1 LRRGSVFPFS
11 QRDPSTTYSVVV
23 LDQYIVVYGV
33 LRDSL
38 VETMKAA
45 IAPLAERGL
54 SMAKYVL
61 ALDQGTTSSRAIVFD
76 HDGAIVSVAQQEFPQ
91 IYPSPGL
98 VEHDPEAIWSSQL
111 AVAHEAMKKAGAS
124 AADVAAIGI
133 TNQRETAIVWEKSTG
148 KPVFNAIVWQSRLTV
163 PICDALKAKGFDKE
177 IRERTG
183 LVTDAYFSGT
193 KVKWILDNV
202 PGAREKADRGELLFG
217 NVDTFL
223 MWRLSKGRVFA
234 TDPSNASRTLLYN
247 IYKGQWDDVILNE
260 LGIPRSMLPT
270 VMPSSGVF
278 GETDPEFFGA
288 AIKMAGDAGDQ
299 QAATFGQA
307 CYEVGM
313 AKNTYGTGCF
323 MLMNTGEKGVPSQN
337 GLLTTLAWGIDSK
350 TYYALEGAIF
360 ITGAAVQWLRDGL
373 GVIKQ
378 SVDVEALADTV
389 PDNGG
394 VYLVPAFVGLGAPY
408 WDPYARGT
416 IIGLTRG
423 STVGHIARATLE
435 SMCYQTR
442 DVLEAMTADSKV
454 DLKTLR
460 VDGGA
465 VVNNLLMQFQA
476 DILGVPVQRPKVA
489 ETTALGAAYLA
500 GLAVG
505 FWGSQEEVAEHWAI
519 DRTFEPQMSAD
530 QREKLY
536 AGWKRAVE
544 RSRNWEQA

>member
-1 LRRGSVFPFS
+1 
-11 QRDPSTTYSVVV
+11 
-23 LDQYIVVYGV
+23 
-33 LRDSL
+33 
-38 VETMKAA
+38 
-45 IAPLAERGL
+45 
-54 SMAKYVL
+54 MAKYVL

-76 HDGAIVSVAQQEFPQ
+76 HDGAIVSVVQQEFPQ
-91 IYPSPGL
+91 IYPAPGL

-111 AVAHEAMKKAGAS
+111 KVARAAMSQAGATAS
-124 AADVAAIGI
+124 DIVALGI
-133 TNQRETAIVWEKSTG
+133 TNQRETALVWDKATG
-148 KPVFNAIVWQSRLTV
+148 QPVYNAIVWQSRLTV
-163 PICDALKAKGFDKE
+163 PICDALTAKGFDKE

-202 PGAREKADRGELLFG
+202 PEARARAERGELLFG

-223 MWRLSKGRVFA
+223 MWRLSKGRVHV
-234 TDPSNASRTLLYN
+234 TDYSNASRTLLFN
-247 IYKGQWDDVILNE
+247 IYNGQWDDVILNE
-260 LGIPRSMLPT
+260 LGIPRSMLPR
-270 VMPSSGVF
+270 VLPSSGIF
-278 GETDPEFFGA
+278 GETDPEFFGGP
-288 AIKMAGDAGDQ
+288 IKMAGDAGDQ

-307 CYEVGM
+307 CYEIGM

-323 MLMNTGEKGVPSQN
+323 MLMNTGSKGVPSQN
-337 GLLTTLAWGIDSK
+337 GLLTTLGWGLNDPAHPDL
-350 TYYALEGAIF
+350 TYALEGSIF

-373 GVIKQ
+373 KAIER
-378 SVDVEALADTV
+378 SVDVETLAATV

-423 STVGHIARATLE
+423 STIGHIARATLE

-442 DVLEAMTADSKV
+442 DVLEAMTADSGVQVKA
-454 DLKTLR
+454 LR

-476 DILGVPVQRPKVA
+476 DILGVAVQRPKVA

-505 FWGSQEEVAEHWAI
+505 FWRDTSELAEHWAV

-530 QREKLY
+530 QRDALY
-536 AGWKRAVE
+536 ADWKRAVE

>member
-1 LRRGSVFPFS
+1 
-11 QRDPSTTYSVVV
+11 
-23 LDQYIVVYGV
+23 
-33 LRDSL
+33 
-38 VETMKAA
+38 
-45 IAPLAERGL
+45 
-54 SMAKYVL
+54 MAKYIL
-61 ALDQGTTSSRAIVFD
+61 ALDQGTTSSRAIVFN

-91 IYPSPGL
+91 IYPAPGL

-111 AVAHEAMKKAGAS
+111 AVAQEAMKKAGAS

-148 KPVFNAIVWQSRLTV
+148 KAVFNAIVWQSRLTV
-163 PICDALKAKGFDKE
+163 PICDELKAKGFDKE
-177 IRERTG
+177 IRNRTG

-223 MWRLSKGRVFA
+223 MWRLSKGRVHA
-234 TDPSNASRTLLYN
+234 TDYTNASRTLMFN
-247 IYKGQWDDVILNE
+247 IYEGKWDDVILKE
-260 LGIPRSMLPT
+260 LGVPHSMLPT

-278 GETDPEFFGA
+278 GETDAEFFGA
-288 AIKMAGDAGDQ
+288 PLKMAGDAGDQ

-323 MLMNTGEKGVPSQN
+323 MLMNTGNKGVPSKN
-337 GLLTTLAWGIDSK
+337 GLLTTIAWGEGEANNPK
-350 TYYALEGAIF
+350 LTYALEGSIF

-373 GVIKQ
+373 QVIKN
-378 SVDVEALADTV
+378 SVDVEDLAATV

-394 VYLVPAFVGLGAPY
+394 VYMVPAFVGLGAPY
-408 WDPYARGT
+408 WDPNARGT

-442 DVLEAMTADSKV
+442 DVLEAMEADSGV
-454 DLKTLR
+454 SLKTLR

-476 DILGVPVQRPKVA
+476 DILGVAVQRPKVA

-505 FWGSQEEVAEHWAI
+505 FWSSEQEVAEQWAI

-530 QREKLY
+530 QRNSLY
-536 AGWKRAVE
+536 KGWQRAVE
-544 RSRNWEQA
+544 RSRNWEQ

>member
-1 LRRGSVFPFS
+1 
-11 QRDPSTTYSVVV
+11 
-23 LDQYIVVYGV
+23 
-33 LRDSL
+33 
-38 VETMKAA
+38 
-45 IAPLAERGL
+45 
-54 SMAKYVL
+54 MAKYVL
-61 ALDQGTTSSRAIVFD
+61 ALDQGTTSSRAIVFN

-91 IYPSPGL
+91 IYPAPGL

-111 AVAHEAMKKAGAS
+111 TVAREAIQQAGAS
-124 AADVAAIGI
+124 AADIAAIGI
-133 TNQRETAIVWEKSTG
+133 TNQRETAIVWEKATG

-163 PICDALKAKGFDKE
+163 PICDELKAKGFDKE
-177 IRERTG
+177 LRNRTG

-223 MWRLSKGRVFA
+223 MWRLSKGRVHA
-234 TDPSNASRTLLYN
+234 TDYSNASRTLLFN
-247 IYKGQWDDVILNE
+247 IYEGKWDDVILKE
-260 LGIPRSMLPT
+260 FGIPRSMLPT

-278 GETDPEFFGA
+278 GETDAEFFGA
-288 AIKMAGDAGDQ
+288 SIKMAGDAGDQ

-307 CYEVGM
+307 CYDVGM

-323 MLMNTGEKGVPSQN
+323 MLMNTGSKGVPSQN
-337 GLLTTLAWGIDSK
+337 GLLTTLGWGLGDPAK
-350 TYYALEGAIF
+350 PELTYALEGAIF
-360 ITGAAVQWLRDGL
+360 ITGAAVQWLRDSLKAIETSG
-373 GVIKQ
+373 
-378 SVDVEALADTV
+378 DVEALANSV
-389 PDNGG
+389 ADNGG

-408 WDPYARGT
+408 WDSHARGT

-423 STVGHIARATLE
+423 STIGHIARATLE

-442 DVLEAMTADSKV
+442 DVLEAMSADSHV
-454 DLKTLR
+454 HLKTLR

-476 DILGVPVQRPKVA
+476 DILGVQVQRPIVA

-505 FWGSQEEVAEHWAI
+505 FWKSRQEVADHWAV
-519 DRTFEPQMSAD
+519 DRTFEPQMSDD
-530 QREKLY
+530 QRDSLY
-536 AGWKRAVE
+536 ANWKRAVE
-544 RSRNWEQA
+544 RSQH

>member
-1 LRRGSVFPFS
+1 
-11 QRDPSTTYSVVV
+11 
-23 LDQYIVVYGV
+23 
-33 LRDSL
+33 
-38 VETMKAA
+38 
-45 IAPLAERGL
+45 
-54 SMAKYVL
+54 MAKYVL
-61 ALDQGTTSSRAIVFD
+61 ALDQGTTSSRAIVFN
-76 HDGAIVSVAQQEFPQ
+76 HDGAIVSSAQQEFPQ

-111 AVAHEAMKKAGAS
+111 TVANEALKQAGAS
-124 AADVAAIGI
+124 AADVAALGI
-133 TNQRETAIVWEKSTG
+133 TNQRETAIVWDKTTG

-163 PICDALKAKGFDKE
+163 PIVDALKAKGFDKE

-223 MWRLSKGRVFA
+223 MWRLSRGRVHA
-234 TDPSNASRTLLYN
+234 TDPSNASRTLMYN
-247 IYKGQWDDVILNE
+247 IYKGDWDDVILKE
-260 LGIPRSMLPT
+260 LGVARSMRPT
-270 VMPSSGVF
+270 VMASSGVF
-278 GETDPEFFGA
+278 GETDPEFFGG

-313 AKNTYGTGCF
+313 SKNTYGTGNF
-323 MLMNTGEKGVPSQN
+323 MLMNTGTKGVPSQN
-337 GLLTTLAWGIDSK
+337 GLLTTIGWRVGNGPTI
-350 TYYALEGAIF
+350 YCLEGAIF
-360 ITGAAVQWLRDGL
+360 ITGAAVQWLRDSL
-373 GVIKQ
+373 GVIKT
-378 SVDVEALADTV
+378 SSEVESLAATV

-394 VYLVPAFVGLGAPY
+394 VFFVPAFVGLGAPY
-408 WDPYARGT
+408 WDSYARGT
-416 IIGLTRG
+416 IVGLTRG
-423 STVGHIARATLE
+423 STAGHVARATLE

-454 DLKTLR
+454 ELKALR

-505 FWGSQEEVAEHWAI
+505 FWSSTQELAEHWAV
-519 DRTFEPQMSAD
+519 DRTFEPQMSAE

-536 AGWKRAVE
+536 VGWKRAVE
-544 RSRNWEQA
+544 RSMHWELA

>member
-1 LRRGSVFPFS
+1 
-11 QRDPSTTYSVVV
+11 
-23 LDQYIVVYGV
+23 
-33 LRDSL
+33 
-38 VETMKAA
+38 
-45 IAPLAERGL
+45 
-54 SMAKYVL
+54 MAKYVL

-91 IYPSPGL
+91 IYPAPGL

-111 AVAHEAMKKAGAS
+111 TVAQQAIKKAGAS
-124 AADVAAIGI
+124 ASDFAALGI
-133 TNQRETAIVWEKSTG
+133 TNQRETAIVWDKNTG

-202 PGAREKADRGELLFG
+202 PGAREKADNGDLLFG

-223 MWRLSKGRVFA
+223 MWRLSKGRVHV
-234 TDPSNASRTLLYN
+234 TDYSNASRTLLFN
-247 IYKGQWDDVILNE
+247 IYNLEWDDVILKE
-260 LGIPRSMLPT
+260 LGIPRSMLPR
-270 VMPSSGVF
+270 VMPSSGVY
-278 GETDPEFFGA
+278 GETDPEFFGGP
-288 AIKMAGDAGDQ
+288 IQMAGDAGDQ

-307 CYEVGM
+307 CFEVGM
-313 AKNTYGTGCF
+313 SKNTYGTGNF
-323 MLMNTGEKGVPSQN
+323 MLMNTGSKGVPSQN
-337 GLLTTLAWGIDSK
+337 GLLTTLAWGLGDPDHPQV
-350 TYYALEGAIF
+350 TYALEGSIF
-360 ITGAAVQWLRDGL
+360 ITGAAVQWLRDEL
-373 GVIKQ
+373 RSIQ
-378 SVDVEALADTV
+378 SSAHVEPLAASV

-394 VYLVPAFVGLGAPY
+394 VYFVPAFVGLGAPY

-416 IIGLTRG
+416 IVGLTRG
-423 STVGHIARATLE
+423 SNVGHIARATLE

-442 DVLEAMTADSKV
+442 DVLEAMTADSGV
-454 DLKTLR
+454 HVTTLR

-500 GLAVG
+500 GLATG
-505 FWGSQEEVAEHWAI
+505 FWSSPQEVTEHWVL
-519 DRTFEPQMSAD
+519 DRTFEPKMSAE

-536 AGWKRAVE
+536 ADWKRAVGRAE
-544 RSRNWEQA
+544 GWARNG

>member
-1 LRRGSVFPFS
+1 
-11 QRDPSTTYSVVV
+11 
-23 LDQYIVVYGV
+23 
-33 LRDSL
+33 
-38 VETMKAA
+38 
-45 IAPLAERGL
+45 
-54 SMAKYVL
+54 MAKYIL
-61 ALDQGTTSSRAIVFD
+61 ALDQGTTSSRAILFD
-76 HDGAIVSVAQQEFPQ
+76 HSGAVVIGAQQEFPQ

-98 VEHDPEAIWSSQL
+98 IEHDPEAIWSSQL
-111 AVAHEAMKKAGAS
+111 AVAQEVMKKAGAS
-124 AADVAAIGI
+124 ARDVAAIGI
-133 TNQRETAIVWEKSTG
+133 TNQRETAIVWDKTTG

-202 PGAREKADRGELLFG
+202 PGVREKAERGEALFG

-223 MWRLSKGRVFA
+223 MWRLSRGSLHV

-247 IYKGQWDDVILNE
+247 IYEGDWDDVILKE
-260 LGIPRSMLPT
+260 LGVPRAMLPT

-278 GETDPEFFGA
+278 GESDPEFFGG

-307 CYEVGM
+307 CFEVGM

-323 MLMNTGEKGVPSQN
+323 MLMNTGNKGVPSQN
-337 GLLTTLAWGIDSK
+337 GLLTTIAWGRGKDV
-350 TYYALEGAIF
+350 TYALEGSIF
-360 ITGAAVQWLRDGL
+360 VTGAAVQWLRDSL
-373 GVIKQ
+373 GIIKN
-378 SVDVEALADTV
+378 SADVETLATSV
-389 PDNGG
+389 LDNGG

-408 WDPYARGT
+408 WDSYARGT
-416 IIGLTRG
+416 ITGLTRG
-423 STVGHIARATLE
+423 STAAHIARATLE

-442 DVLEAMTADSKV
+442 DVLEAMTADSNV
-454 DLKTLR
+454 QVKTLR

-476 DILGVPVQRPKVA
+476 DILGVRVQRPKVA

-500 GLAVG
+500 GLATG
-505 FWGSQEEVAEHWAI
+505 FWSSPQEVAGQWAV
-519 DRTFEPQMSAD
+519 DRTFEPKMSAD
-530 QREKLY
+530 EREKLY
-536 AGWKRAVE
+536 ANWKRAVE
-544 RSRNWEQA
+544 RSMHWEQA